1 MVPIVNHPDYVAQIG
16 DDHRFPINKFGALF
30 QLLQQDKI
38 IKTDNLF
45 IPEPVSHADLL
56 RVHKAEYIEK
66 IDNLSL
72 SKEEERKLGFP
83 MVPSVKRR
91 SYMATG
97 GTVLAARLALQYQ
110 LACNTAGG
118 SHHAFAD
125 SGNGYCVFND
135 VEVASHI
142 LLAQKLVQLILIYD
156 LDVHQGDG
164 TAEIFKNHPQVYTCS
179 IHAKKN
185 YPAKK
190 QQSNQDIELEEHL
203 QDEAY
208 LDIVEDSLQN
218 LSKQSFDFVFYVAG
232 VDVHEDDKLGALDI
246 TTSGII
252 KREQMVLSHFYQRK
266 IPVCGVLGG
275 GYNKSFEHLVYLH
288 SILHRTCHQL
298 IYHGT

>member
-38 IKTDNLF
+38 IKKNNLF

-135 VEVASHI
+135 VAVAAYS
-142 LLAQKLVQLILIYD
+142 LLAQKLVRRILIYD

-208 LDIVEDSLQN
+208 LNIVEDSLQN

-266 IPVCGVLGG
+266 IPVCGVLWG

-298 IYHGT
+298 IHHET

>member
-1 MVPIVNHPDYVAQIG
+1 MLPIVNHPDYVAQIG

-38 IKTDNLF
+38 IRTDNLF

-56 RVHKAEYIEK
+56 NVHKSEYIEK

-118 SHHAFAD
+118 SHHAFAGA
-125 SGNGYCVFND
+125 GNGYCVFND
-135 VEVASHI
+135 VAVAAHS
-142 LLAQKLVQLILIYD
+142 LLAQKLVRRILIYD

-208 LDIVEDSLQN
+208 LAIVEDSLQK

-232 VDVHEDDKLGALDI
+232 VDVHEDDKLGALRI
-246 TTSGII
+246 TTKGII
-252 KREQMVLSHFYQRK
+252 KE
-266 IPVCGVLGG
+266 
-275 GYNKSFEHLVYLH
+275 NKWFC
-288 SILHRTCHQL
+288 RTFINARSQCAE
-298 IYHGT
+298 YWGWV